1 VVGELPSGT
10 VTFLFFTDIESS
22 SLRWEAEP
30 ESMAAALVR
39 HDHIQKTAVEDA
51 GGRVFKHLGDGVG
64 AAFDAAPSAVEAAL
78 AAMTALEAEAWPT
91 AEPLRVRM
99 GLHTGLSAPVDG
111 DYFDAGGQDEVDSL
125 GSRVRA

>member
-10 VTFLFFTDIESS
+10 VTFLFTDIESS
-22 SLRWEAEP
+22 NLRWEAEP
-30 ESMAAALVR
+30 ESMAAALFR
-39 HDHIQKTAVEDA
+39 PDQILKATVEDA

-64 AAFDAAPSAVEAAL
+64 PAFDAAPSVVEAAV
-78 AAMTALEAEAWPT
+78 AAMEAEAWPT